1 MGKWCEM
8 ATVDVKYD
16 TTPHDGTPGPPWD
29 DFEERILGVAAG
41 RTDERGWSLADCAN
55 QTDEGGVGGPA
66 IPVGGAANAKALT
79 ARRKRLKELYAL
91 LYKHELDTDHR
102 THVYQNHFQDGD
114 GAFQYLIATMRTPID
129 RLQLRELDDKW
140 AKVDI
145 LQDVGVQENT
155 ILLIATKIK
164 AHNAKRPVAN
174 RKDQTECTERLLEC
188 IFTTSKHF
196 SETALNEY
204 NAVGAARRF
213 VIAAGP
219 LAGQRDFNACATH
232 FHALWKAAVKS
243 KMPGFHVRTRSRRPS
258 TASSSSSFSASSCG
272 RRT

>member
-55 QTDEGGVGGPA
+55 QTDEGGVGGPPMPA
-66 IPVGGAANAKALT
+66 AGAAAAKAQT

-114 GAFQYLIATMRTPID
+114 GAFQYLIATMRVIYADALSPPPTAVSTYRERSVRAD
-129 RLQLRELDDKW
+129 RDS
-140 AKVDI
+140 
-145 LQDVGVQENT
+145 
-155 ILLIATKIK
+155 LLT
-164 AHNAKRPVAN
+164 
-174 RKDQTECTERLLEC
+174 
-188 IFTTSKHF
+188 
-196 SETALNEY
+196 LN
-204 NAVGAARRF
+204 
-213 VIAAGP
+213 
-219 LAGQRDFNACATH
+219 
-232 FHALWKAAVKS
+232 
-243 KMPGFHVRTRSRRPS
+243 
-258 TASSSSSFSASSCG
+258 CG
-272 RRT
+272 

>member
-1 MGKWCEM
+1 M

-16 TTPHDGTPGPPWD
+16 TTPHDGTPGPPTD

-102 THVYQNHFQDGD
+102 THVPESFPGWRRRLPV
-114 GAFQYLIATMRTPID
+114 YLITAMRTPVD

-140 AKVDI
+140 SKLDI
-145 LQDVGVQENT
+145 LQDVGVQKNT
-155 ILLIATKIK
+155 ILLITTK
-164 AHNAKRPVAN
+164 R
-174 RKDQTECTERLLEC
+174 
-188 IFTTSKHF
+188 
-196 SETALNEY
+196 
-204 NAVGAARRF
+204 
-213 VIAAGP
+213 
-219 LAGQRDFNACATH
+219 
-232 FHALWKAAVKS
+232 
-243 KMPGFHVRTRSRRPS
+243 
-258 TASSSSSFSASSCG
+258 
-272 RRT
+272 